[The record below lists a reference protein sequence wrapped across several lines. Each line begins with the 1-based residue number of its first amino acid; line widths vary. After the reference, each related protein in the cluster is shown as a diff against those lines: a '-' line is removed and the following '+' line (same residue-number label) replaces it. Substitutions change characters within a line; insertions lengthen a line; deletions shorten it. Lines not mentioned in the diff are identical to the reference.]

1 MGKDVLSI
9 RTVQHWFNR
18 FNNDNFELDDLPHSG
33 RPLEVDMDVLQQLVD
48 EDPRL
53 TTWCL
58 AERLGCCH
66 TTVER
71 HLDELGKTWKYG
83 AWIPHDLSPP
93 QLQHRVDAC
102 MELMTSHRNSN
113 GCTILLPGM
122 KKSIMGG
129 KPSVRVYE
137 ELPMPTKS
145 SYTPKSNPRHDE
157 IEDNLTDL
165 FLEAAKFVLW
175 KLIPMIGTFTPPA
188 QFFIYVQNF
197 TSVVD
202 LLSTEDSMNPIVQL
216 MKKMVN
222 EESARSALALINAK
236 ILTIESRLKDES
248 ATKNNAA
255 IAANTCEEILHLFDS
270 DNYILWDISITS
282 SSVLIPFSA
291 ICAQVIKLN
300 YCAQA
305 VKQLM
310 NAGAI
315 AGTIVRI
322 KELLPHPST
331 IKIEKET
338 NILNYWK
345 LNETQYPILAQ
356 LAKQVLCIPATNTAI
371 ERLFS
376 YNGNATIGL
385 LPQKCQPVAIWFL
398 SRHAYR
404 YPNKRGMNR
413 IQKTLGVLKVNLV
426 SSSKVN
432 NVENTRK
439 QFEHWQMKFDPIK
452 HDRNLADIGNAIINV
467 QISKNNLKFEQKLQR
482 LRERYGLSKKQFDA
496 KILEQVR
503 KTCAY
508 ETSIYEQTSV
518 WCKLLTI
525 ELNEFKE
532 YEDDLKHNCQYGYK
546 YPINYEQ
553 TCNLM
558 KQFHK
563 DLRSVLKKPQN
574 HFYFGH
580 AATLTTFLTRLD
592 LYKDPYVLDFKHFRQ
607 KNRWK
612 TSLISPM
619 NTNIMFVLYKSCQNR
634 SFSSN
639 NGDYWMQIIHNQ
651 HIVIPKGCN
660 GEQLCDVY
668 TNNFSFTST
677 A

>member
-305 VKQLM
+305 
-310 NAGAI
+310 
-315 AGTIVRI
+315 
-322 KELLPHPST
+322 
-331 IKIEKET
+331 
-338 NILNYWK
+338 
-345 LNETQYPILAQ
+345 
-356 LAKQVLCIPATNTAI
+356 
-371 ERLFS
+371 
-376 YNGNATIGL
+376 GNATIGL

-452 HDRNLADIGNAIINV
+452 HDRNLADIGNAIIVHSLFKTVFSFSFIRIGNRQAREIGQYFHASLPSIIHIKSFQQIHNNV

-619 NTNIMFVLYKSCQNR
+619 NTNIMFVLYKCCQNR